1 MLNIM
6 TEQKKKIAIL
16 YTGGTIG
23 MERSENGYMPSPNS
37 LQKALNAIP
46 DLHHPEMPE
55 WALLE
60 FSPLLDSSDIA
71 VNEWNKIGS
80 AVSNLYDLYDG
91 FVILHGT
98 DTMAYSA
105 SALSFML
112 DGLGKPVIFTG
123 SQIPLC
129 ELRSDGRDNIV
140 NSLIIAASDKVHE
153 VCIYFNGV
161 LLRGNRSTKR
171 SSDHLLA
178 FDSPNYPHLAEAGIR
193 LQYRDSVLRR
203 RGSGPLIFRP
213 FSEVPIGVIKVFPG
227 IQFEL
232 FESIMTDK
240 LKGVVLETF
249 GAGNIP
255 SYGGNLLPIIEK
267 AYRSGTIVTVCS
279 QCMQGTVSLGAYASS
294 KALHDIGAV
303 NGKDMTTEA
312 ALAKLYY
319 LFSLGLAKD
328 EIKEQMPKDLRGELS
343 E

>member
-1 MLNIM
+1 MK
-6 TEQKKKIAIL
+6 QSKKKIAII

-23 MERSENGYMPSPNS
+23 MERSENGYTPSPNS
-37 LQKALNAIP
+37 LQQTLEGISDLRHP
-46 DLHHPEMPE
+46 DMPE
-55 WALLE
+55 WSLLE
-60 FSPLLDSSDIA
+60 FSPLLDSSNMA
-71 VNEWNKIGS
+71 VHEWNKIGQ
-80 AVSNLYDLYDG
+80 AVANLYELYDG

-112 DGLGKPVIFTG
+112 DGLAKPVIFTG

-129 ELRSDGRDNIV
+129 ELRSDGRDNII
-140 NSLIIAASDKVHE
+140 NSLIIAGSGRARE
-153 VCIYFNGV
+153 VCVYFNGV
-161 LLRGNRSTKR
+161 LLRGNRSTKQ

-178 FDSPNYPHLAEAGIR
+178 FESPNYPHLAEAGID
-193 LQYRDSVLRR
+193 LQYRDEALRQP
-203 RGSGPLIFRP
+203 GDAALNFLP

-255 SYGGNLLPIIEK
+255 SYGGNLLPIIQK
-267 AYRSGTIVTVCS
+267 AYNSGTIVTVCS
-279 QCMQGTVSLGAYASS
+279 QCMQGTVSLGAYATS

-312 ALAKLYY
+312 ALTKLYY
-319 LFSLGLAKD
+319 LFSLGLPKE
-328 EIKEQMPKDLRGELS
+328 EIKEKMAQNLRGELT

>member
-1 MLNIM
+1 MIQ
-6 TEQKKKIAIL
+6 QKKKIVII

-23 MERSENGYMPSPNS
+23 MERSENGYMPSPNA
-37 LQKALNAIP
+37 LQRALNDIP
-46 DLHHPEMPE
+46 DLHHPAMPE
-55 WALLE
+55 WSLLE
-60 FSPLLDSSDIA
+60 FSPLLDSSDMA
-71 VNEWNKIGS
+71 VNEWNKIGA

-112 DGLGKPVIFTG
+112 EGLQKPIIFTG

-140 NSLIIAASDKVHE
+140 NSLIIAASDRVHE

-193 LQYRDSVLRR
+193 LQYRDSALRPKET
-203 RGSGPLIFRP
+203 GSLRFQP
-213 FSEVPIGVIKVFPG
+213 FSEIPIGVIKVFPG

-279 QCMQGTVSLGAYASS
+279 QCMQGTVSLGAYATS

-303 NGKDMTTEA
+303 NGRDMTTEA
-312 ALAKLYY
+312 ALTKLYY
-319 LFSLGLAKD
+319 LFSLGLEKGEVKAL
-328 EIKEQMPKDLRGELS
+328 MSKDLRGELS